1 MKKMRTLFFV
11 AVCSLF
17 ILYPNCGFAQNEW
30 GIFNSV
36 GASVGVGLNGIDVEL
51 ATPVTPYLAVR
62 GGLSVM
68 PNINMSTDVDVELDG
83 KDAGSMDVDGSLKRV
98 SGQILLNVY
107 PFRSSSFFV
116 TAGSYF
122 GGSSLVKI
130 EGTGDQ
136 DLKDKI
142 AEAESAGIV
151 IGDQTIPFDKKTGK
165 VSGGLEVA
173 NFRPYVGLGFGRAVP
188 SKRLNVSVEL
198 GVQFHGRPEV
208 YTNTGKLDLNSL
220 GEDGSTFSDIIDKLK
235 VYPAFKIRLNG
246 RIF

>member
-1 MKKMRTLFFV
+1 M
-11 AVCSLF
+11 
-17 ILYPNCGFAQNEW
+17 
-30 GIFNSV
+30 
-36 GASVGVGLNGIDVEL
+36 
-51 ATPVTPYLAVR
+51 
-62 GGLSVM
+62 
-68 PNINMSTDVDVELDG
+68 
-83 KDAGSMDVDGSLKRV
+83 
-98 SGQILLNVY
+98 
-107 PFRSSSFFV
+107 
-116 TAGSYF
+116 
-122 GGSSLVKI
+122 KI

-173 NFRPYVGLGFGRAVP
+173 NFRPYVGLGFGRAVL